1 MMTNQP
7 KTTKIQMMNE
17 GVDFIGIHP
26 DVTPEEY
33 VKEIANNTESR
44 KNI

>member
-1 MMTNQP
+1 
-7 KTTKIQMMNE
+7 MMNE

-33 VKEIANNTESR
+33 VKEIANNTEAGKTYKTMFSAGSH
-44 KNI
+44 